1 MYELFQLEIYSVR
14 LGTSVDKLEVKANS
28 HEKTAK
34 VTINDSECNSSLVEL
49 FLSETKI
56 SVQVTSPDGTNTSVS
71 LLNVLKNFKSLI
83 TLI

>member
-1 MYELFQLEIYSVR
+1 MYKLFQLKIYLVR

-34 VTINDSECNSSLVEL
+34 VTINDSKCNSSLVEL

-56 SVQVTSPDGTNTSVS
+56 SVQVTSPDGTNTKVGLLSV
-71 LLNVLKNFKSLI
+71 LI
-83 TLI
+83 S